1 MNNPKLKIVLPLLL
15 SISMCAGIFIG
26 FKMRDGFPDNSF
38 FSKDKNSSINEVME
52 LIKNKYVDDVSFKQ
66 ISDTAIDAILSKL
79 DPHSVRIPAA
89 ELQDVNDDIN
99 GNFYGIGIEFEIIDD
114 TLNVTNVIQNG
125 PAYNAG
131 IEFSDKFIKA
141 NNIKIAAV
149 KMSSDSIRKII
160 CGSQGRKLKIDIIRK
175 GNPLSLNIKR
185 DLIPVNSID
194 ASYMIDNETGYIK
207 IDKFTAQTYREF
219 MTALMELKKQ
229 GLKKMILDLRGN
241 GGGVL
246 DEAIEIADEFLDGDK
261 LITYTIGKHS
271 PKKEYRCR
279 RLGQFET
286 GKLIVLSDEESASA
300 SEVLMGAL
308 QDWDRATI
316 IGRRSFGKGLV
327 QEQFDLSDNSAL
339 RITIARYYSP
349 LGRSI
354 QRSYANGEMAY
365 YKEIFERKDDQ
376 SEITEDSI
384 RIAHAKKYKTPAGK
398 ILIDGGGIYPD
409 IYSNSDTS
417 SMSKNTIQ
425 LFTNNVIN
433 KYVFNYA
440 TAIQN
445 IKSNYKNAFEFNK
458 NYHFNSSDWDNIK
471 NMSNSAKVDISNI
484 TPYEKDFIETTIKS
498 RLARL
503 VWDKNGMYEVIN
515 ASDKTYKKAC
525 EFVNQ

>member
-1 MNNPKLKIVLPLLL
+1 MNNPKLKVAFPLLL

-26 FKMRDGFPDNSF
+26 FKMRDGFPGNSF
-38 FSKDKNSSINEVME
+38 FSIDKKSSINEVLE
-52 LIKNKYVDDVSFKQ
+52 LIKNKYVDDVSFNQ
-66 ISDTAIDAILSKL
+66 LSDTAIDALLSKL
-79 DPHSVRIPAA
+79 DPHSVRIPAL
-89 ELQDVNDDIN
+89 ELQDMNDDIN
-99 GNFYGIGIEFEIIDD
+99 GNYFGIGIEFEIIDD
-114 TLNVTNVIQNG
+114 TLNVTNVIEKG

-131 IEFSDKFIKA
+131 VQFGDKFIKA
-141 NNIKIAAV
+141 NNKKIAAV
-149 KMSSDSIRKII
+149 KMNSDSIRKII
-160 CGSQGRKLKIDIIRK
+160 CGNRGSELKIDIIRK
-175 GNPLSLNIKR
+175 GNPVSLNVNR
-185 DLIPVNSID
+185 DLIPVNSIE
-194 ASYMIDNETGYIK
+194 AAYMIDKETGYIK

-219 MTALMELKKQ
+219 MTALMDLKKQ

-246 DEAIEIADEFLDGDK
+246 DEAIEIADEFLEGDK

-354 QRSYANGEMAY
+354 QRPYANGEMAY
-365 YKEIFERKDDQ
+365 YKEVFERKNNQ
-376 SEITEDSI
+376 SEIKEDST
-384 RIAHAKKYKTPAGK
+384 RIAHAKKYKTPSGK

-409 IYSNSDTS
+409 IYSTSDTAS
-417 SMSKNTIQ
+417 ITENTIQ
-425 LFTNNVIN
+425 LFTSNIIN
-433 KYVFNYA
+433 KFVLNLA
-440 TAIQN
+440 TANQN
-445 IKSNYKNAFEFNK
+445 IKNNYKNAIVFNK
-458 NYHFNSSDWDNIK
+458 NYHVNASEWNNIK
-471 NMSNSAKVDISNI
+471 NMSNSAKVNISKL
-484 TPYEKDFIETTIKS
+484 TPIEKDFIETTIKS

-503 VWDKNGMYEVIN
+503 VWNKNAMYEVTN
-515 ASDKTYKKAC
+515 AEDKTFKKAF
-525 EFVNQ
+525 EIINQ